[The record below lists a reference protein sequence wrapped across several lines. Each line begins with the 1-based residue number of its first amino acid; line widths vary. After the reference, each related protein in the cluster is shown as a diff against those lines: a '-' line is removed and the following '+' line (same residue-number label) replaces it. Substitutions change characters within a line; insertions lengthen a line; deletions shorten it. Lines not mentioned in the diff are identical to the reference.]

1 MCVILSI
8 IVTNKIACFWPIKSS
23 NSLTD
28 WLSAKVIDA
37 TIPNANACSILKD
50 YLHCLLSEGINIGFG
65 KERVAAISIISI
77 DCFAAPPPNCTV
89 LLLHFAHWNTQPALY
104 YISIARYSYCTELLL
119 HNVLYSYWT
128 LLHCT
133 TLNTILHFY
142 CTLLLSHV
150 AHVM

>member
-104 YISIARYSYCTELLL
+104 YISIARYSYCTAVALNFHCTMCCTPIGLFCTAL
-119 HNVLYSYWT
+119 HWT
-128 LLHCT
+128 L
-133 TLNTILHFY
+133 Y
-142 CTLLLSHV
+142 CTSIALYCYRT
-150 AHVM
+150 